1 MLDLRVGLVYTV
13 PMPQP
18 TITRHAVE
26 QAKAKGFTARETWL
40 AMTDPDVTYPSNPQK
55 YPGQVRRIR
64 GNIVAVVDE
73 AKNQAITFYENVV
86 ETDLRPDQIA
96 AGVEIAR

>member
-1 MLDLRVGLVYTV
+1 MYTV

-55 YPGQVRRIR
+55 HPGQVRRIR

-86 ETDLRPDQIA
+86 KTDLRPDQIA
-96 AGVEIAR
+96 AGVEITR